1 LAFSHGSFIFHP
13 RRRPAQRRA
22 LPGASFGLAT
32 LDGRRRRRGSVVG
45 AGTIVPGS
53 WRSLVMFRRRRML
66 RSSADAPFSRLIRTL
81 PLCALQVH
89 EVLAGKFSIS
99 PYCRQNQRNLHLL
112 WLHHHVVGERRCF
125 RSQRPE
131 VTCCCQ
137 FTAMTA

>member
-1 LAFSHGSFIFHP
+1 MAFSHGSFIFHP

-22 LPGASFGLAT
+22 LPRASFGLAT
-32 LDGRRRRRGSVVG
+32 LDWRLRRRGSVVG

-99 PYCRQNQRNLHLL
+99 PF
-112 WLHHHVVGERRCF
+112 VVRTREIFICCGFITKMLAKDDAFEVSSLRRPVSAN
-125 RSQRPE
+125 SQ
-131 VTCCCQ
+131 Q
-137 FTAMTA
+137 